1 LEPLIEQVSLDRKS
15 ITALGRIDRLNVP
28 PGRHDIEIQYT
39 APSFHAAGKV
49 RFRYRLNGFDAGWIE
64 AGTRRVAYYNNLP
77 PGRYRF
83 EVIAA
88 NGDGIWSRATPALE
102 LRQKPQFHQTWG
114 FLVLCATTFIA
125 IVLLA
130 AHLRVSHIRSGLAAI
145 LAERMQISREIH
157 DTLAQGFAAISIH
170 LQSVEE
176 TWAAE
181 PTAARRHLEMAQG
194 LSRENLAQARAFMR
208 ELRSD
213 SECGD
218 DLGRSI
224 IRMVERLSRGSS
236 VRTNVRI
243 AGRPGQVDPDVA
255 QNLLRIAQEALTNAL
270 KHSSAHQVCIGI
282 NFGRTGVHLHVTDD
296 GAGFEVG
303 NTDNQTLA
311 HFGLLGMKERIEK
324 VGGSLAIRSSRGGG
338 AEIEASAP
346 RRARQRSFS

>member
-157 DTLAQGFAAISIH
+157 DTLAQGFA
-170 LQSVEE
+170 VG
-176 TWAAE
+176 
-181 PTAARRHLEMAQG
+181 RRDMGCGANRG
-194 LSRENLAQARAFMR
+194 SPSSRDGARA
-208 ELRSD
+208 
-213 SECGD
+213 
-218 DLGRSI
+218 
-224 IRMVERLSRGSS
+224 
-236 VRTNVRI
+236 I
-243 AGRPGQVDPDVA
+243 AGKSRAG
-255 QNLLRIAQEALTNAL
+255 
-270 KHSSAHQVCIGI
+270 KGI
-282 NFGRTGVHLHVTDD
+282 HARVTVGFGVWG
-296 GAGFEVG
+296 
-303 NTDNQTLA
+303 
-311 HFGLLGMKERIEK
+311 
-324 VGGSLAIRSSRGGG
+324 
-338 AEIEASAP
+338 
-346 RRARQRSFS
+346 